1 MLGLCNWL
9 FWLILEILIVRMVRG
24 ARRKLR

>member
-9 FWLILEILIVRMVRG
+9 FWLILEILIVRLVRG